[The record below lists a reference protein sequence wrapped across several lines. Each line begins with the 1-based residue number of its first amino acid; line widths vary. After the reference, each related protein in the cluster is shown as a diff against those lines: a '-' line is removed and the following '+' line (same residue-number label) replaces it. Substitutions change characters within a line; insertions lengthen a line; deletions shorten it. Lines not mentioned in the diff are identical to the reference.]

1 MSLTHSFNTRL
12 VFRVMGAL
20 LIIEAFFMFLAT
32 AVSFGYG
39 EWDSQA
45 LLISSVLSLVGG
57 LLGMWIGRDASKK
70 YGHKESYLIVAMTWV
85 VFSFFGMMPYYF
97 SGIIPNYTDAFFET
111 IAGFTTTGCTILQ
124 GSFENYVP
132 HGLLF
137 WRATTQWLGGMGIIV
152 LSLAILPMFGFSGMQ
167 LYTAEVTGPTYEK
180 LTPQIQ
186 KTAGITWGLY
196 FILTFV
202 EAIMLKLCGMNF
214 FDAICHSFSTI
225 ATGGFST
232 KGRSLVEFQT
242 LAQTDPSIHYIGIEY
257 TIMLFML
264 LSGINFAI
272 LYFVIFKHRFR
283 RLWEDEECRWYLSA
297 CVIVGLIV
305 SVGLFVNNYS
315 SATEEG
321 MSVAKLSE
329 ESFRHGMFTT
339 IATITTTAFANCDYT
354 TWQPFMWTIIFFLM
368 LTGGSAGSTSGGIK
382 WVRISIF
389 VKNGFA
395 EFKRLIHPS
404 AVIPPKINGK
414 VIRSAT
420 ITNVMAFFQ
429 FYIIIVAGA
438 TLSFTAM
445 GVSFDEAVSVA
456 FATIGNIGPGLGQ
469 YGPMGCYA
477 NFPLLGKWVMAFVM
491 LVGRLELFTVLLLF
505 SRELWKK

>member
-1 MSLTHSFNTRL
+1 MLSHTFNIRI
-12 VFRVMGAL
+12 VFKVLGAL
-20 LIIEAFFMFLAT
+20 LVIEAFFMLLSTGIAWL
-32 AVSFGYG
+32 YN
-39 EWDSQA
+39 EWDLQS
-45 LLISSVLSLVGG
+45 LYISSILTFIGG
-57 LLGMWIGRDASKK
+57 ILGMTFGRKASKV
-70 YGHKESYLIVAMTWV
+70 YGHRESYMIVALVWV
-85 VFSFFGMMPYYF
+85 IFSFFGMMPYYF
-97 SGIIPNYTDAFFET
+97 SGAIPNYTDAFFET
-111 IAGFTTTGCTILQ
+111 IAGFTTTGSTILR
-124 GSFENYVP
+124 GSFENYMP

-152 LSLAILPMFGFSGMQ
+152 LSLAILPMFGLGGMQ

-180 LTPQIQ
+180 LSPRIQ

-196 FILTFV
+196 TLMTFIEAFIL
-202 EAIMLKLCGMNF
+202 KLFGMSF
-214 FDAICHSFSTI
+214 FDAICHSFTTV

-232 KGRSLVEFQT
+232 KGRSLLEFET
-242 LAQTDPSIHYIGIEY
+242 MAQTDTAINYIGIQY
-257 TIMLFML
+257 TVMIFML
-264 LSGINFAI
+264 LAGINFAI
-272 LYFVIFKHRFR
+272 LYFMVFKHRLR

-297 CVIVGLIV
+297 CIILGLVV
-305 SVGLFVNNYS
+305 SMGLFFSDLNDAIDNGKS
-315 SATEEG
+315 I
-321 MSVAKLSE
+321 AKLSE

-339 IATITTTAFANCDYT
+339 IGTITTTAFANCDYT
-354 TWQPFMWTIIFFLM
+354 TWKPFMWTIIFFLM

-395 EFKRLIHPS
+395 EFNRLIHPN

-414 VIRSAT
+414 AIRQST

-429 FYIIIVAGA
+429 FYLIIIIAA
-438 TLSFTAM
+438 TLAFTAM
-445 GVSFDEAVSVA
+445 GIDFDESISVA

-477 NFPLLGKWVMAFVM
+477 DFPILGKWVMSFVM

-505 SRELWKK
+505 SPALWKK